1 MEKAYKSGKAKAIGI
16 SNFSRAETERLLKE
30 TSVVPAANQLEV
42 HPYLQQSEAVSWFQS
57 KGIHVQ
63 QYSPYVA
70 PLLYPPTTIS
80 DLILFVQTN
89 TNFFS
94 TVSAIRTKSTTKA
107 KTWASL

>member
-30 TSVVPAANQLEV
+30 TSIVPAANQLEV

-70 PLLYPPTTIS
+70 PLCYFLTIIS
-80 DLILFVQTN
+80 DVVWFIQTD
-89 TNFFS
+89 
-94 TVSAIRTKSTTKA
+94 TTFP
-107 KTWASL
+107 